1 MAMEIITV
9 EDLRKLKEE
18 LVEEIKLILTDSS
31 RLIETKK
38 WLRTSEVLKM
48 LKISHSTLQT
58 MRINGLIPFTKIGRS
73 IYYDYQDITKILNDN
88 KALSLYKRIE

>member
-1 MAMEIITV
+1 MAMEI
-9 EDLRKLKEE
+9 LRKFKEE

-58 MRINGLIPFTKIGRS
+58 LRINGLIPFTKIGRS
-73 IYYDYQDITKILNDN
+73 IYYDYQNISKILNDN
-88 KALSLYKRIE
+88 KALSLYKIIE